1 MRKGLR
7 KIPEM
12 PAINTQFLRVR
23 DPNDWRIPKR
33 PGEQSSLR
41 GTAARGTAALL
52 TPLRQLFL
60 VFVGCSFSTLLAD
73 ASRADQFRE
82 RVQPAV
88 RLFGHR
94 IFLSQNASPEPD
106 AGFFLPLPPCL
117 PHSDKRALYLT
128 TVACPPPDAMHRGQM
143 SRARECLEQFGIRDL
158 TANTNGSETS

>member
-1 MRKGLR
+1 MIGVSQE
-7 KIPEM
+7 PF
-12 PAINTQFLRVR
+12 Q
-23 DPNDWRIPKR
+23 KR
-33 PGEQSSLR
+33 PSEHSAL
-41 GTAARGTAALL
+41 RGTAALL

-143 SRARECLEQFGIRDL
+143 SLVRECLEQFGIRDL
-158 TANTNGSETS
+158 TAKTNGSETS